1 MSIYKTENNSWY
13 AFIYNKDA
21 TIQNQKEKIAAL
33 ETQLKTNHE
42 VINRLLVAVKKT
54 NDDYWF
60 MINLIERYG
69 SDKDQTLKD
78 VLERMKLRKPMYE
91 TLAELKNE

>member
-78 VLERMKLRKPMYE
+78 VLERMKLRKPMYQ